1 MIDFTVSVTPAE
13 ERRLKEF
20 IGALRTKC
28 SVEMNANSPF
38 HTNLFENEFRSKLLT
53 HHCFMGSPLFQESF
67 DSAFIAACSHADHTV
82 EKAPDGQRF
91 WDVSIDGKRISLKS
105 SKAKNL
111 RQKNLHISKLTE
123 AAWIQDCRTA
133 TKRRENTRR
142 LFTEYCDEV
151 DAIIQLRYFHA
162 LKRYELVEIPVHL
175 FSQIMHVG
183 LKHFSADGPTINIPV
198 GKNPPDFTLK
208 LDRSDAKIT
217 LANINKQLCMVHGVW
232 QL

>member
-1 MIDFTVSVTPAE
+1 MILAQASRVQGCE
-13 ERRLKEF
+13 
-20 IGALRTKC
+20 
-28 SVEMNANSPF
+28 
-38 HTNLFENEFRSKLLT
+38 H
-53 HHCFMGSPLFQESF
+53 
-67 DSAFIAACSHADHTV
+67 
-82 EKAPDGQRF
+82 
-91 WDVSIDGKRISLKS
+91 
-105 SKAKNL
+105 
-111 RQKNLHISKLTE
+111 
-123 AAWIQDCRTA
+123 
-133 TKRRENTRR
+133 TRR

-162 LKRYELVEIPVHL
+162 LKRYERMGIPVDL
-175 FSQIMHVG
+175 FSQIMNVG